1 MTKKLPDS
9 AVKALARGVPADRV
23 LTPHINL
30 TPKQKSLVEAL
41 ASGATKREAFKQAY
55 PHRKTS
61 AKNLASEACHVA
73 ASPNVRAAL
82 AQHQA
87 VEAVRYSQNPN
98 QIREW
103 LTDQLQHEARTA
115 QRPGDRLRAL
125 ELLGK
130 LAQVGAFETRSVV
143 EHRKAPDD
151 MRQALLAKLARL
163 GGVVDVQAIE
173 ATPTPPPPHQTG
185 RASRARTASINP
197 HQQPDDFLTSQDFVP
212 TPHDVESLDDGD
224 GVIEEMAPYE
234 KDLGSHTGGGKKE
247 KPLWEDPKRWY
258 EHHYGEIKM
267 EDEMPREEF
276 AKRFREMKDDSGAA

>member
-1 MTKKLPDS
+1 MKKLPE
-9 AVKALARGVPADRV
+9 AAIARLIKGVPADQV
-23 LTPHINL
+23 LVKDVKL
-30 TPKQKSLVEAL
+30 TPKQKAFVREIAAGAASREAYMASHDPKGKPKTIRESARRVRNAPAVSMAIARHEAL
-41 ASGATKREAFKQAY
+41 ER
-55 PHRKTS
+55 
-61 AKNLASEACHVA
+61 
-73 ASPNVRAAL
+73 
-82 AQHQA
+82 
-87 VEAVRYSQNPN
+87 VRYSQNPSH
-98 QIREW
+98 IREW

-115 QRPGDRLRAL
+115 QKPGDRLRAL

-130 LAQVGAFETRSVV
+130 LALVGAFETRSVV

-173 ATPTPPPPHQTG
+173 ANPTAPPPPQTG
-185 RASRARTASINP
+185 PASRARTASINP
-197 HQQPDDFLTSQDFVP
+197 HQQSQDFQDFVP
-212 TPHDVESLDDGD
+212 TPHDVESLGDGD
-224 GVIEEMAPYE
+224 GVIEEMAPHE

>member
-1 MTKKLPDS
+1 MKKLPE
-9 AVKALARGVPADRV
+9 AAIARLIKGVPADQV
-23 LTPHINL
+23 LVKDVKL
-30 TPKQKSLVEAL
+30 TPKQKAFVREIAAGATSREAYMASHDPKGKPKTIRESARRVRNAPAVSMAIARHEAL
-41 ASGATKREAFKQAY
+41 ER
-55 PHRKTS
+55 
-61 AKNLASEACHVA
+61 
-73 ASPNVRAAL
+73 
-82 AQHQA
+82 
-87 VEAVRYSQNPN
+87 VRYSQNPS

-130 LAQVGAFETRSVV
+130 LSQVGAFETRSVV

-163 GGVVDVQAIE
+163 GGVVDVQAVE
-173 ATPTPPPPHQTG
+173 APPTAPPPPQTG
-185 RASRARTASINP
+185 PASRARTASINP
-197 HQQPDDFLTSQDFVP
+197 HQQSPVHQQSI
-212 TPHDVESLDDGD
+212 PHPLDSETGEPVSDV
-224 GVIEEMAPYE
+224 VWEEPPLSE
-234 KDLGSHTGGGKKE
+234 EVGSHTGGGKKE

-276 AKRFREMKDDSGAA
+276 AKRFQEAKDDPGAA

>member
-1 MTKKLPDS
+1 MTKKLPDA

-41 ASGATKREAFKQAY
+41 ASGATKREAYLATHE
-55 PHRKTS
+55 PKTRNS
-61 AKNLASEACHVA
+61 KTLTMMAS
-73 ASPNVRAAL
+73 RAAAADNVQAAL
-82 AQHQA
+82 SQQQA
-87 VEAVRYSQNPN
+87 VERLRYSQNPS

-130 LAQVGAFETRSVV
+130 LAQVGAFESRSVV

-173 ATPTPPPPHQTG
+173 ATPTAPPPPQTG
-185 RASRARTASINP
+185 HPSRARTASINP
-197 HQQPDDFLTSQDFVP
+197 HQQSQDFVP
-212 TPHDVESLDDGD
+212 TPHDVESLGDGD
-224 GVIEEMAPYE
+224 GVIEEMAPHE

>member
-1 MTKKLPDS
+1 MTKKLPDA
-9 AVKALARGVPADRV
+9 AVARLLQGVPAHKV
-23 LTPHINL
+23 LAPKVELTAAQKNL
-30 TPKQKSLVEAL
+30 VAAL
-41 ASGATKREAFKQAY
+41 AAGASKREAFKQAY

-87 VEAVRYSQNPN
+87 VEAVRYSQNPSH
-98 QIREW
+98 IREW

-115 QRPGDRLRAL
+115 QKPGDRLRAL

-130 LAQVGAFETRSVV
+130 LALVGAFENRSVV

-173 ATPTPPPPHQTG
+173 ATPTPPPPPQTG
-185 RASRARTASINP
+185 HPSRARTASINP
-197 HQQPDDFLTSQDFVP
+197 HQQSQDFVP
-212 TPHDVESLDDGD
+212 TPHDVESLGDGD
-224 GVIEEMAPYE
+224 DVIGEMAPHE

>member
-1 MTKKLPDS
+1 MTKKLPDA

-41 ASGATKREAFKQAY
+41 ASGATKREAYLATHE
-55 PHRKTS
+55 PKTRNS
-61 AKNLASEACHVA
+61 KTLTMMAS
-73 ASPNVRAAL
+73 RAAAADNVQAAL
-82 AQHQA
+82 SQQQA
-87 VEAVRYSQNPN
+87 VERLRYSQNPS

-130 LAQVGAFETRSVV
+130 LALVGAFENRSVV

-173 ATPTPPPPHQTG
+173 ANPTPPPPPQTG
-185 RASRARTASINP
+185 HPSRARTASINP
-197 HQQPDDFLTSQDFVP
+197 HQQSQDFVP
-212 TPHDVESLDDGD
+212 TPHDVESLGDGD
-224 GVIEEMAPYE
+224 GVIEEMAPHE

>member
-1 MTKKLPDS
+1 MTKKLPDA

-41 ASGATKREAFKQAY
+41 ASGATKREAYLATHE
-55 PHRKTS
+55 PKTRNS
-61 AKNLASEACHVA
+61 KTLTMMAS
-73 ASPNVRAAL
+73 RAAAADNVQAAL
-82 AQHQA
+82 SQQQA
-87 VEAVRYSQNPN
+87 VERLRYSQNPS

-130 LAQVGAFETRSVV
+130 LAQVGAFESRSVV

-163 GGVVDVQAIE
+163 GGVVDVQAVE
-173 ATPTPPPPHQTG
+173 ATPTAPPPPQTG
-185 RASRARTASINP
+185 HPSRARTASINP
-197 HQQPDDFLTSQDFVP
+197 HQQSQDFVP
-212 TPHDVESLDDGD
+212 TPHDVESLGDGD
-224 GVIEEMAPYE
+224 GVIEEMAPHE

>member
-1 MTKKLPDS
+1 MTKKLPDA

-41 ASGATKREAFKQAY
+41 ASGATKREAYLATHE
-55 PHRKTS
+55 PKTRNS
-61 AKNLASEACHVA
+61 KTLTMMAS
-73 ASPNVRAAL
+73 RAAAADNVQAAL
-82 AQHQA
+82 SQQQA
-87 VEAVRYSQNPN
+87 VERLRYSQNPS

-130 LAQVGAFETRSVV
+130 LAQVGAFESRSVV

-173 ATPTPPPPHQTG
+173 ATPTAPPPPQTG
-185 RASRARTASINP
+185 HPSRARTASINP
-197 HQQPDDFLTSQDFVP
+197 HQQSHDFVP
-212 TPHDVESLDDGD
+212 TPHDVESLGDGD
-224 GVIEEMAPYE
+224 GVIEEMAPHE

>member
-1 MTKKLPDS
+1 MTRKLPAA
-9 AVKALARGVPADRV
+9 AVNRLVKGIPAHKV
-23 LTPHINL
+23 LTPAVEL
-30 TPKQKSLVEAL
+30 TAAQKTLVAAL
-41 ASGATKREAFKQAY
+41 AAGATKREAFQQAY
-55 PHRKTS
+55 PNRKS
-61 AKNLASEACHVA
+61 SPKNIAAEACHVA

-82 AQHQA
+82 AQQQA
-87 VEAVRYSQNPN
+87 MDRVRYSQNPT

-130 LAQVGAFETRSVV
+130 LAQVGAFESRSVV

-173 ATPTPPPPHQTG
+173 ATPTAPPPPQTG
-185 RASRARTASINP
+185 HPSRARTASINP
-197 HQQPDDFLTSQDFVP
+197 HQQSQDFVP
-212 TPHDVESLDDGD
+212 TPHDVESLGDGD
-224 GVIEEMAPYE
+224 GVIEEMAPHE

>member
-1 MTKKLPDS
+1 MTRKLPAA
-9 AVKALARGVPADRV
+9 AVNRLVKGIPAHKV
-23 LTPHINL
+23 LTPAVEL
-30 TPKQKSLVEAL
+30 TAAQKTLVAAL
-41 ASGATKREAFKQAY
+41 AAGATKREAFQQAY
-55 PHRKTS
+55 PNRKS
-61 AKNLASEACHVA
+61 SPKNIAAEACHVA

-82 AQHQA
+82 AQQQA
-87 VEAVRYSQNPN
+87 MDRVRYSQNPS

-130 LAQVGAFETRSVV
+130 LSQVGAFETRSVV

-163 GGVVDVQAIE
+163 GGVVDVQAVE
-173 ATPTPPPPHQTG
+173 ATPTAPPPPQTG
-185 RASRARTASINP
+185 PASRARTASINP
-197 HQQPDDFLTSQDFVP
+197 HQQSLTSE
-212 TPHDVESLDDGD
+212 PHPLDSGTSDPVSDV
-224 GVIEEMAPYE
+224 VWEEPPLSE
-234 KDLGSHTGGGKKE
+234 EVGSHTGGGKKE

-276 AKRFREMKDDSGAA
+276 AKRFQEAKDDPGAA